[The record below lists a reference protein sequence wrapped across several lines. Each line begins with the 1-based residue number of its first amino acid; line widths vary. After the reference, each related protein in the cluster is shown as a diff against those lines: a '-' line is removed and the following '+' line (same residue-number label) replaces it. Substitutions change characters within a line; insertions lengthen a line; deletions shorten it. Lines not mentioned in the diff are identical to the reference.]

1 MLDLSG
7 IALGIPDVRIT
18 AMNQLTA
25 ILPTE
30 GQQPFRFSA
39 DDYLRMIDATIF
51 GDADVELMDGVLIEM
66 SPSNTQHG
74 RLLVQC
80 VYQLELIFAKS
91 GFAVYSDVITLFDD
105 SNVRAPDIAVV
116 DKDIGERKQL
126 IPADILLA
134 VEIAG
139 STLNVDIGRKR
150 IDYATAGIRNYWVVD
165 IEGRR
170 THCYTDP
177 QGADYAAICVVPFGK
192 AVAVPGADGVV
203 VVGSRAA
210 LKKKSISREGTKMLL

>member
-1 MLDLSG
+1 
-7 IALGIPDVRIT
+7 
-18 AMNQLTA
+18 MNQMTA
-25 ILPTE
+25 IQPAE
-30 GQQPFRFSA
+30 GQQPFRFCA
-39 DDYLRMIDATIF
+39 DDYLRMIDANSF
-51 GDADVELMDGVLIEM
+51 GDCHVELMDGALIEM

-74 RLLVQC
+74 RLLLSLGRLLGN
-80 VYQLELIFAKS
+80 VYDKTDYVLYADI
-91 GFAVYSDVITLFDD
+91 ITLFDE

-116 DKDIGERKQL
+116 DKDIGDRNQL
-126 IPADILLA
+126 LPADILLA

-139 STLNVDIGRKR
+139 ATLNVDIGRKR

-177 QGADYAAICVVPFGK
+177 QGVDYAAICVVPFGE

-203 VVGSRAA
+203 VVG
-210 LKKKSISREGTKMLL
+210 